1 MKSKCA
7 KIFCVAA
14 AWLFCGIFPSC
25 GGGSE
30 PIVDEKGVI
39 IQDNQVYY
47 LDPDVEGDSLENKTR
62 IKITFAETGFG
73 RTWLENAAKT
83 FVYENSEYWIYL
95 DGDPEV
101 TTGFTN
107 KLETGAAI
115 ADIYMV
121 LASNWYDLALKG
133 WIEPIDD
140 VYDSKPDGES
150 GKTVR
155 EKTDEVFLEYS
166 KATVRNETKSYVL
179 PWNEN
184 VTGIVYNADMFE
196 EYGWEIPETM
206 DEMVAL
212 CNQIISDTKGEVSP
226 FVYPGSVGGYFDFLV
241 NNWWLQVSGVEKVQE
256 FFDFGS
262 ADVFN
267 YRNAEDPSYGKLVAL
282 NQFNRLFG
290 NKATGTYNGE
300 EYSYTLSGSASKNHL
315 QAQQS
320 FIRGEAAMIPNGGW
334 MECEMTNSLPDG
346 FTMRMMRTPYI
357 DDVSGKDGQEYI
369 SYNYSA
375 QPDYM
380 LIPSKAN
387 NIEGAK
393 KFLSFLQRDDILKQ
407 YTRDTGSARPFE
419 YELDSSFDYTDF
431 TDDCLEIWENSDYN
445 YFEQSK
451 SALWLNG
458 KVKLY
463 NTVSPFTRIRSG
475 EMTPAVFCGT
485 EYNYVKENWDIWLSE
500 ISAN

>member
-1 MKSKCA
+1 M
-7 KIFCVAA
+7 
-14 AWLFCGIFPSC
+14 
-25 GGGSE
+25 
-30 PIVDEKGVI
+30 
-39 IQDNQVYY
+39 
-47 LDPDVEGDSLENKTR
+47 
-62 IKITFAETGFG
+62 
-73 RTWLENAAKT
+73 
-83 FVYENSEYWIYL
+83 
-95 DGDPEV
+95 
-101 TTGFTN
+101 
-107 KLETGAAI
+107 
-115 ADIYMV
+115 
-121 LASNWYDLALKG
+121 
-133 WIEPIDD
+133 
-140 VYDSKPDGES
+140 
-150 GKTVR
+150 
-155 EKTDEVFLEYS
+155 
-166 KATVRNETKSYVL
+166 
-179 PWNEN
+179 
-184 VTGIVYNADMFE
+184 
-196 EYGWEIPETM
+196 
-206 DEMVAL
+206 
-212 CNQIISDTKGEVSP
+212 
-226 FVYPGSVGGYFDFLV
+226 
-241 NNWWLQVSGVEKVQE
+241 
-256 FFDFGS
+256 
-262 ADVFN
+262 
-267 YRNAEDPSYGKLVAL
+267 AL

-500 ISAN
+500 IGAN